1 MIFRASSVAK
11 YESVVGDLSSA
22 IVPEELK
29 GNGHGMHGVGTM
41 GTSGTLHISDSVHGC
56 NCNGMK
62 LCLKQWTW
70 NGSVCHPGQVNMHC
84 VQWERGFGCVDIETI
99 QTVLPTHA
107 QNLAIVFILVSCLH
121 MGGIRRIARIVEGS

>member
-1 MIFRASSVAK
+1 MSSRSLMLFIIFLVAK
-11 YESVVGDLSSA
+11 YGSVVGGLSSA
-22 IVPEELK
+22 IVPEGLK
-29 GNGHGMHGVGTM
+29 GNGPGMHGVDT
-41 GTSGTLHISDSVHGC
+41 IS
-56 NCNGMK
+56 
-62 LCLKQWTW
+62 
-70 NGSVCHPGQVNMHC
+70 QVNMHC